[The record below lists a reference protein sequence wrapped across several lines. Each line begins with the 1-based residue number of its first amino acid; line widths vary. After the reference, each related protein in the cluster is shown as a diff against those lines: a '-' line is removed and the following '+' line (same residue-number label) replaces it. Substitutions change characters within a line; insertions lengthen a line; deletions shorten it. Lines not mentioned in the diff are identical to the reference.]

1 MENQSSFKVYTAI
14 EITNPVDVGKLI
26 GHKGCNLKPIATR
39 TGTNIHV
46 DKKENEELVIIKIQ
60 VKVEN
65 DSSDKRIKEA
75 IYQMMQLVED
85 LTKKEEKKVRFSD
98 DDNHQ
103 HVPPRTPPR
112 NQRDFDSKE
121 RRNNFNQETSYATNS
136 RQVRY
141 FNNI

>member
-39 TGTNIHV
+39 T
-46 DKKENEELVIIKIQ
+46 

-103 HVPPRTPPR
+103 HVPPKTPPR
-112 NQRDFDSKE
+112 NQRDLDSKE

-136 RQVRY
+136 RQVKY

>member
-39 TGTNIHV
+39 T
-46 DKKENEELVIIKIQ
+46 
-60 VKVEN
+60 
-65 DSSDKRIKEA
+65 
-75 IYQMMQLVED
+75 
-85 LTKKEEKKVRFSD
+85 VRFSD
-98 DDNHQ
+98 DYNHQ
-103 HVPPRTPPR
+103 HVPVVPPRTPPR

-136 RQVRY
+136 RQPRNRY
-141 FNNI
+141 YD

>member
-39 TGTNIHV
+39 TGTNIH
-46 DKKENEELVIIKIQ
+46 
-60 VKVEN
+60 
-65 DSSDKRIKEA
+65 RIKEA

-103 HVPPRTPPR
+103 HVPPKTPPR
-112 NQRDFDSKE
+112 NQRDLDSKE

-136 RQVRY
+136 RQ
-141 FNNI
+141 

>member
-75 IYQMMQLVED
+75 IYQMMQS
-85 LTKKEEKKVRFSD
+85 KKEEKKVRFSD

>member
-1 MENQSSFKVYTAI
+1 MENQSPFKVYTAI
-14 EITNPVDVGKLI
+14 ETTNLVDIGKLI

-75 IYQMMQLVED
+75 SYQMMQLVED

-136 RQVRY
+136 RQPRNRY
-141 FNNI
+141 YD

>member
-26 GHKGCNLKPIATR
+26 GHKGCNLKPIA
-39 TGTNIHV
+39 
-46 DKKENEELVIIKIQ
+46 
-60 VKVEN
+60 
-65 DSSDKRIKEA
+65 
-75 IYQMMQLVED
+75 ED